1 MEIWPNWQI
10 ESLIGEGGF
19 GKVYKARKEV
29 LGEVAYSAIKVI
41 DIPHDMSEVKEMAS
55 SGLTQ
60 TSIVDYYRQD
70 VKRYLDEIRLMEKMK
85 TASHI
90 VSIEDYEVVEKTDK
104 IGWTIYIRMELLKS
118 LADHMQ

>member
-19 GKVYKARKEV
+19 GKVYKAKKEV

-41 DIPHDMSEVKEMAS
+41 DIPHDMSEVREMVS

-104 IGWTIYIRMELLKS
+104 MVGPSISAWS
-118 LADHMQ
+118 C